1 MAEKNERRIRK
12 YVPVTLR
19 VDENGKITPLIIEFD
34 EQHKYLVDKVTDVR
48 RAACQSAGGVG
59 DRFTCR
65 ISGKEAYLWLEK
77 GRWFIAAKPEYL
89 TGQER
94 GGNEAA
100 DQPDI
105 CS

>member
-1 MAEKNERRIRK
+1 MEERRIRK

-19 VDENGKITPLIIEFD
+19 VDENGKIRPLVIEFD
-34 EQHKYLVDKVTDVR
+34 EQHKYLVDKDLDVR

-65 ISGKEAYLWLEK
+65 IQGQETYIWLEK

-89 TGQER
+89 TPD
-94 GGNEAA
+94 EAESK
-100 DQPDI
+100 PET
-105 CS
+105 

>member
-19 VDENGKITPLIIEFD
+19 VDENGKIRPLIIEFD

-59 DRFTCR
+59 DRYACR
-65 ISGKEAYLWLEK
+65 IQGKETYIWLEK

-89 TGQER
+89 PKQEDSSDD
-94 GGNEAA
+94 N
-100 DQPDI
+100 
-105 CS
+105 

>member
-1 MAEKNERRIRK
+1 MEERRIRK

-19 VDENGKITPLIIEFD
+19 VDENGKIRPLVIEFD
-34 EQHKYLVDKVTDVR
+34 EQHKYLVDKVLDVR

-65 ISGKEAYLWLEK
+65 IQGQETYIWLEK

-89 TGQER
+89 MPD
-94 GGNEAA
+94 EAE
-100 DQPDI
+100 
-105 CS
+105 SKSET